1 MGEVPQLAAATA
13 GRVRL
18 ALASDLHY
26 AGPLEQARGEDSD
39 LRRIPNPFQR
49 AVLRC
54 WRHRFWMRHP
64 LGNNALLD
72 RFLEQAV
79 QAGCTHAIVNG
90 DYAADTASLG
100 LSDEGTWESAC
111 LCVQR
116 LREVFADR
124 LSLVIGDHELGKLSF
139 FGHYGGLRLASWER
153 ATNGL
158 GLAPVWTWDLGVYR
172 LIAVTSTL
180 VALPMFSRD
189 MLPEERPL
197 WERLRHVHL
206 QEIAAALEPLAPE
219 RRWIL
224 FCHDPTALPF
234 LADLPAVQ
242 GRLDQVALTVI
253 GHLHSPL
260 ILWKSRLL
268 SGMPRLRRLGI
279 SVERMSGALQQAA
292 VWRRFHV
299 RLCPSLAGIQI
310 ERGGGWV
317 ELELCPAGNG
327 PLVWRVHKLRRERGR
342 VPADVQGVVR
352 S

>member
-1 MGEVPQLAAATA
+1 MDAVPQLAEPTA
-13 GRVRL
+13 GTVRL
-18 ALASDLHY
+18 ALASDIHY

-39 LRRIPNPFQR
+39 LARIPNPLQR

-79 QAGCTHAIVNG
+79 RAGCTHAIVNG

-100 LSDEGTWESAC
+100 LSDEGSWESAR
-111 LCVQR
+111 LCVRR
-116 LREVFADR
+116 LREVFGER
-124 LSLVIGDHELGKLSF
+124 LHLVIGDHELGKLSF

-153 ATNGL
+153 ATKGL
-158 GLAPVWTWDLGVYR
+158 GLAPVWVRDLGVYR

-180 VALPMFSRD
+180 VALPMFDRD
-189 MLPEERPL
+189 ILPEERAG
-197 WERLRHVHL
+197 WEALRREHL
-206 QEIAAALEPLAPE
+206 DQITAVYAALPPG
-219 RRWIL
+219 RPWIL

-234 LADLPAVQ
+234 LAALPALQ
-242 GRLDQVALTVI
+242 ERLDQAALTVI

-268 SGMPRLRRLGI
+268 SGMPRLRRFGV
-279 SVERMSGALQQAA
+279 SVDRMSGALRQAA
-292 VWRRFHV
+292 AWRRFRV
-299 RLCPSLAGIQI
+299 RLCPSLAGIQL

-317 ELELCPAGNG
+317 ELELSPAGDK
-327 PLVWRVHKLRRERGR
+327 PLIWRVHKLHRE
-342 VPADVQGVVR
+342 PVQASR
-352 S
+352 

>member
-1 MGEVPQLAAATA
+1 MGAVPEPAEGTA

-18 ALASDLHY
+18 ALASDIHY
-26 AGPLEQARGEDSD
+26 AGPREQARGEDAD
-39 LRRIPNPFQR
+39 LLQIPNPIQR
-49 AVLRC
+49 AALRC

-72 RFLEQAV
+72 RFLEQAE
-79 QAGCTHAIVNG
+79 QAECTHAIVNG

-111 LCVQR
+111 LCVHR
-116 LREVFADR
+116 LRKVFGDR
-124 LSLVIGDHELGKLSF
+124 LRLVIGDHELGKLSF

-153 ATNGL
+153 ATKGL
-158 GLAPVWTWDLGVYR
+158 GLAPVWVWDLGVYR

-180 VALPMFSRD
+180 VALPMFRRD

-197 WERLRHVHL
+197 WEHLRRVHL
-206 QEIAAALEPLAPE
+206 EELAAALQPLAPH

-234 LADLPAVQ
+234 LAELPAVRQ
-242 GRLDQVALTVI
+242 HLDQVALTVI

-260 ILWKSRLL
+260 ILWKSWLL
-268 SGMPRLRRLGI
+268 AGMPRVRRLGV
-279 SVERMSGALQQAA
+279 SVERMSGALRQAA
-292 VWRRFHV
+292 VWKQFRV
-299 RLCPSLAGIQI
+299 RLCPSLAGIQL

-317 ELELCPAGNG
+317 ELELSPAGDRPFG
-327 PLVWRVHKLRRERGR
+327 WRVHKLRRESAR
-342 VPADVQGVVR
+342 VHR
-352 S
+352 